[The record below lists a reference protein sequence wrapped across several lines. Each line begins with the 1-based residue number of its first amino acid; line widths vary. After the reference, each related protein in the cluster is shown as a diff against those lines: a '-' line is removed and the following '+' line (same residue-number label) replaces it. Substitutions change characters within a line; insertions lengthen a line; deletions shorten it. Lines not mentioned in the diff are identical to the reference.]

1 LNFPKLI
8 LCLFFLS
15 TFFISK
21 GQDSGNTHSVYDEV
35 RFVEYLSSR
44 SMDRDALVISNRLL
58 NSSAGLSS
66 YTLDSLYYFKAWSF
80 YKLMQADSAAAYF
93 TRVQSSPELTLKS
106 FYYGIFNRIYV
117 YDFSSAAALLKKDTT
132 EQIKEYRNFNLS
144 AIALLQKDFD
154 SFDSLA
160 RGYSFTKYQFAEEQ
174 KNMLR
179 YADTLRKYST
189 KSPFVAGTLSA
200 IVPGLGK
207 IYAGK
212 TGQGIAAFLE
222 IAALGGATAEYYFR
236 SGPESAGFI
245 IFGSLFSLFYIGN
258 IWGSA
263 LSVSVN
269 KNDFYKRIDNNIM
282 VDLHIPLRRVFN

>member
-1 LNFPKLI
+1 
-8 LCLFFLS
+8 
-15 TFFISK
+15 
-21 GQDSGNTHSVYDEV
+21 
-35 RFVEYLSSR
+35 
-44 SMDRDALVISNRLL
+44 MDRDALVIGNRLL
-58 NSSAGLSS
+58 NLSAGLSS

-80 YKLMQADSAAAYF
+80 YKLKQADSAATYF
-93 TRVQSSPELTLKS
+93 SRVQSPPELALKS
-106 FYYGIFNRIYV
+106 NYYGVFNRIYV
-117 YDFSSAAALLKKDTT
+117 YDFSSAAELLKKDTT
-132 EQIKEYRNFNLS
+132 EQLKEYRNFNLS
-144 AIALLQKDFD
+144 AIALLQKDFE
-154 SFDSLA
+154 SFDSLS

-174 KNMLR
+174 KNMLK

-189 KSPFVAGTLSA
+189 KSPFVAGALSA

-207 IYAGK
+207 VYAGK

-269 KNDFYKRIDNNIM
+269 KNDFYKRIDNNIL

>member
-1 LNFPKLI
+1 
-8 LCLFFLS
+8 LFFLN

-21 GQDSGNTHSVYDEV
+21 GQDTGITHSVYDEV
-35 RFVEYLSSR
+35 RFVEYLSAR
-44 SMDRDALVISNRLL
+44 MMDGDALVITNRLL
-58 NSSAGLSS
+58 NSSSGLSS

-93 TRVQSSPELTLKS
+93 PKVQSPPELALKS
-106 FYYGIFNRIYV
+106 NYYGIFNSIYV
-117 YDFSSAAALLKKDTT
+117 YDFSSAAELLRKDTT
-132 EQIKEYRNFNLS
+132 EQMKEFRNFNLS
-144 AIALLQKDFD
+144 AIALLQKDLK
-154 SFDSLA
+154 SFDSISH
-160 RGYSFTKYQFAEEQ
+160 GYTYTKYQFAEEQ
-174 KNMLR
+174 RNMLK
-179 YADTLRKYST
+179 YADTLRKYSA
-189 KSPFVAGTLSA
+189 KSPWVAGALSA